1 MTHTV
6 FITGGASGI
15 GFGIAEFLG
24 QQGHRILVADINE
37 QRTAHVKS
45 YIFKAFHVVLLF

>member
-24 QQGHRILVADINE
+24 QQGHRILVAHHKQSLYPAQIIRKDIC
-37 QRTAHVKS
+37 
-45 YIFKAFHVVLLF
+45 